1 MRAPVIV
8 TFLSFIGFAVVYPV
22 LPFQALALG
31 ASAQGVT
38 ALLVVEPL
46 VAALIAPLVG
56 SLSDRIGRRPVVL
69 LLLALALPAYLLLA
83 SADALWLL
91 FVSRLLAGASTAVS
105 PVIQAYLADVTSKDD
120 RILGMAGVNAA
131 FCLAFIVG
139 PVITTTALGAD
150 GTDYGTTA
158 LAGAVTA
165 LAAVLLAGLCL
176 VEPQRAESAGPAASA
191 EPDSGPGREL
201 PFAALARTGCL
212 LPALALTVLGLVYAA
227 MDTTLGL
234 WFDQTTGWGARELSI
249 AFAIAGAAA
258 FLALCAIRPL
268 TAPLGEAAAAAVC
281 AIAMVI
287 GFVTL
292 LLATGWLG
300 LAAAMALLGAGMAV
314 GTSCLQCLISK
325 AAPPDAQ
332 GLVLGQGD
340 ALFTAAGI
348 VGPLAAGFAIEQVH
362 IAAPY
367 AAAAVLSL
375 LAALLLARY
384 ARAVVVPP
392 ASQTEQG

>member
-1 MRAPVIV
+1 MRAPIIV

-46 VAALIAPLVG
+46 VAALLAPLVG

-83 SADALWLL
+83 MADALWLL
-91 FVSRLLAGASTAVS
+91 FASRLLAGASTAVS

-139 PVITTTALGAD
+139 PVITTTALGPD
-150 GTDYGTTA
+150 GTDYATTA
-158 LAGAVTA
+158 LAGAAAA
-165 LAAVLLAGLCL
+165 LAAVLLAGVCL
-176 VEPQRAESAGPAASA
+176 A
-191 EPDSGPGREL
+191 EPRRTLAAEPAEAAKPANRPGRER
-201 PFAALARTGCL
+201 PFAALVRAGCL
-212 LPALALTVLGLVYAA
+212 LPVLALSILGLVYAA

-234 WFDQTTGWGARELSI
+234 WFDETSGWGARELSF

-258 FLALCAIRPL
+258 FIALCVIRRL

-281 AIAMVI
+281 AIAMGL
-287 GFVTL
+287 GFLAL
-292 LLATGWLG
+292 LLAGGWIG
-300 LAAAMALLGAGMAV
+300 LASAMALLGAGMAV
-314 GTSCLQCLISK
+314 GTSCLQSLISK
-325 AAPPDAQ
+325 AAPADSQ
-332 GLVLGQGD
+332 GLVLGQAD
-340 ALFTAAGI
+340 ALFTASSI
-348 VGPLAAGFAIEQVH
+348 VGPLAAGFAFEQLHV
-362 IAAPY
+362 ASPY

-375 LAALLLARY
+375 LAALLLARN
-384 ARAVVVPP
+384 ARASETTP
-392 ASQTEQG
+392 ASQPEQG